1 MVRQVTIAIGAV
13 LSLLGIGVFVKTEHR
28 HPTVLIP
35 LFVGLPMALL
45 GIVSV
50 ASEERAADAMHAATG
65 ISALGLVGSL
75 QGLLLPQLF
84 QATAPGGEAHEART
98 VVQAAT
104 AGLCA
109 AHQAVAIS
117 SFVRA
122 RLPSE

>member
-1 MVRQVTIAIGAV
+1 MVRQITIAIGAV
-13 LSLLGIGVFVKTEHR
+13 LSLLGIGAFVKTEHK
-28 HPTVLIP
+28 HATVLFP

-45 GIVSV
+45 GVV
-50 ASEERAADAMHAATG
+50 AMTNEERAADAMHAASG

-75 QGLLLPQLF
+75 QGLLFPQLF
-84 QATAPGGEAHEART
+84 KSTAPGGEAHEART

-109 AHQAVAIS
+109 GHQALAIS

-122 RLPSE
+122 RLQSE